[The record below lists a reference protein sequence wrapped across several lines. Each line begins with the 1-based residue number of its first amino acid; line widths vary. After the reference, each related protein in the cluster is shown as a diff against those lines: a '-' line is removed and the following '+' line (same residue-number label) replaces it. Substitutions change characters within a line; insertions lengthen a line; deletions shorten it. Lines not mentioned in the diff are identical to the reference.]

1 MYLAELE
8 RLSRD
13 LSGKL
18 TIIIDCGIP
27 SAAWKLPGN
36 RAERVSAFQDQ
47 EGGIESVLHE
57 LLERLGRYRDVPTT
71 RMLLHR
77 MTPGQKLRMSRIYA
91 EYVELKREVL
101 NPTPIEVIEPRLAS
115 PRSSLNPAH
124 FDATFEGDD

>member
-1 MYLAELE
+1 MYLEELE

-36 RAERVSAFQDQ
+36 RAERVSAFQD
-47 EGGIESVLHE
+47 GDGIQAVLHE
-57 LLERLGRYRDVPTT
+57 LLERLGRFREVPTT

-91 EYVELKREVL
+91 EYVALKREVL
-101 NPTPIEVIEPRLAS
+101 HPTPIEVIEPRLAS